1 MHPHFARFQKL
12 AELTHGA
19 NTVDQALIDFHQNKI
34 SSVIK
39 GRNVIAGYVRGWG
52 LQFNIIRSFVQQ
64 DPIYIESLNLVKELC
79 LTHEVSLMN
88 IFLIMKYGLKNLELF
103 KYCCSRCSARNEE
116 HSTAVYSDTRGHEHR
131 SDTAMRDSSNIKN
144 ALEGD
149 IIEFGSYRGGS
160 AIFIANVAKKLGITG
175 TVYAL
180 DTFTGLPAA
189 DPTLDFLTSNDF
201 KNASFE
207 SLSERISKLG
217 LTNLIPIKGPFQ
229 ETTSNLLKCS
239 QKILL
244 SYLDCKTYES
254 TRCALSAVLPHM
266 HAQGGYLL
274 LHDPIHSNGLGPFQ
288 AMEEMIETHQLYAEQ
303 AYPHM
308 VYRYPPLQSNE

>member
-12 AELTHGA
+12 AELPHGA
-19 NTVDQALIDFHQNKI
+19 DGVDQALIDFHQNQP

-64 DPIYIESLNLVKELC
+64 DPIYIESLKLVEGIH

-88 IFLIMKYGLKNLELF
+88 IFLIMKYGLP
-103 KYCCSRCSARNEE
+103 
-116 HSTAVYSDTRGHEHR
+116 
-131 SDTAMRDSSNIKN
+131 DSC
-144 ALEGD
+144 GD
-149 IIEFGSYRGGS
+149 IIEFGCYRGGS
-160 AIFIANVAKKLGITG
+160 AIFIANVAKRLGITG
-175 TVYAL
+175 TVYTL
-180 DTFTGLPAA
+180 DTFAGLPAA
-189 DPTLDFLTSNDF
+189 DPVLDFLTTNNF
-201 KNASFE
+201 KNTSFE

-217 LTNLIPIKGPFQ
+217 LLNLVPIKGTFQ
-229 ETTSNLLKCS
+229 ETALDLLRRS

-244 SYLDCKTYES
+244 AYLDCKTYES
-254 TRCALSAVLPHM
+254 TRYALSTVLPHM

-274 LHDPIHSNGLGPFQ
+274 LHDPTHSNGLGPLQ
-288 AMEEMIETHQLYAEQ
+288 AMEEMIETHQLYGEQ

-308 VYRYPPLQSNE
+308 VYRYPKL

>member
-1 MHPHFARFQKL
+1 MHPCFARFQNL
-12 AELTHGA
+12 AEFPHRA
-19 NTVDQALIDFHQNKI
+19 HAVDQALIDFHQNKT

-64 DPIYIESLNLVKELC
+64 DPIYIESLKLVEGIH

-88 IFLIMKYGLKNLELF
+88 IFLIMKYGLPAS
-103 KYCCSRCSARNEE
+103 C
-116 HSTAVYSDTRGHEHR
+116 
-131 SDTAMRDSSNIKN
+131 
-144 ALEGD
+144 GD

-229 ETTSNLLKCS
+229 ETTSNLLKYS

-254 TRCALSAVLPHM
+254 THYALSTVLPHM

-274 LHDPIHSNGLGPFQ
+274 LHDPIHSNGLGPLQ
-288 AMEEMIETHQLYAEQ
+288 AMEEMIEAHQLYAEQ

-308 VYRYPPLQSNE
+308 VYRYPKL

>member
-1 MHPHFARFQKL
+1 MHPHFARLKKL
-12 AELTHGA
+12 AEQSDESDAL
-19 NTVDQALIDFHQNKI
+19 DQALREFHQLKSPSLI
-34 SSVIK
+34 Q
-39 GRNVIAGYVRGWG
+39 GRNVMAGYVRGWG
-52 LQFNIIRSFVQQ
+52 LQFNVIRPFVRQ
-64 DPIYIESLNLVKELC
+64 DPIYRESLKLVEEIH

-88 IFLIMKYGLKNLELF
+88 IFLIMKYGLP
-103 KYCCSRCSARNEE
+103 
-116 HSTAVYSDTRGHEHR
+116 
-131 SDTAMRDSSNIKN
+131 DSC
-144 ALEGD
+144 GD

-160 AIFIANVAKKLGITG
+160 AIFMANVAKRLGMTG

-180 DTFTGLPAA
+180 DTFAGLPAA
-189 DPTLDFLTSNDF
+189 DPVLDFLTTNDF
-201 KNASFE
+201 KNTSFE
-207 SLSERISKLG
+207 SFSERISKLG
-217 LTNLIPIKGPFQ
+217 LPNLVPIKGTFQ

-254 TRCALSAVLPHM
+254 TRYALSSVLPHM

-274 LHDPIHSNGLGPFQ
+274 LHDPIHSNGLGPLQ

-308 VYRYPPLQSNE
+308 VYRYPKIG